1 MDCPPITKTLP
12 GLKCLP
18 SLQSLHILATEDQ
31 PFHQELLKRALSRH
45 GATFQLEADGESTLA
60 RTDLHSF
67 DVILLDLML
76 PDTDGL
82 QLAKALQDRNVTAP
96 MVAITAGTMTYTR
109 EACYEAGFQG
119 FLEKPYSPIGLA
131 EMIRLVCELEELA

>member
-1 MDCPPITKTLP
+1 MDCPSLTKTSPPLR
-12 GLKCLP
+12 CLP

-45 GATFQLEADGESTLA
+45 GATFHIEADGASTLA
-60 RTDLHSF
+60 RADLASF

-82 QLAKALQDRNVTAP
+82 QLAKTLRAHGVTAP
-96 MVAITAGTMTYTR
+96 LIAITAGTMTFTPS
-109 EACYEAGFQG
+109 ACYEAGFQG

-131 EMIRLVCELEELA
+131 EMIRSVSES

>member
-1 MDCPPITKTLP
+1 MDCPPITKTPSSLQ
-12 GLKCLP
+12 CLP

-45 GATFQLEADGESTLA
+45 GATFHLEADGESTLA
-60 RTDLHSF
+60 RADLDSF

-82 QLAKALQDRNVTAP
+82 QLATSLRARDVNAP
-96 MVAITAGTMTYTR
+96 MVAITAGTMTYTA

-131 EMIRLVCELEELA
+131 EMIRSVCNLPVGS

>member
-1 MDCPPITKTLP
+1 MDCPSINKTLP
-12 GLKCLP
+12 PLQCLP

-45 GATFQLEADGESTLA
+45 GATFHVEPDGESTLA
-60 RTDLHSF
+60 RADLASF
-67 DVILLDLML
+67 NAILLDLML

-82 QLAKALQDRNVTAP
+82 QLAKALRDRHVNAP
-96 MVAITAGTMTYTR
+96 LVAITAGTMTYTA
-109 EACYEAGFQG
+109 ETCYAAGFQG

-131 EMIRLVCELEELA
+131 EMIRLVLELPTCA